1 MNVRQ
6 SIFCRF
12 ILPPKEVTGP
22 NCAVVGGEGGDKK
35 HLNMNNYVELKAAFK
50 RKGMRRR
57 DEKGKRENYT
67 GKNK

>member
-1 MNVRQ
+1 M
-6 SIFCRF
+6 
-12 ILPPKEVTGP
+12 TGP